1 MNKLFSI
8 FFLLLTSALFA
19 QSSLSPEQKEYYLG
33 RIVLSVVVMPEDV
46 EKMTPSEKTMLENR
60 SLSIATNNGIAS
72 TSEESVFILVPKI
85 DVYDEQVSEGM
96 KNITIVRME
105 YNLSIRQ
112 SRNNTVFAS
121 YTIKLRG
128 SSFDK
133 NEAVRNAILQIDP
146 ADPKA
151 KTFIDEGKN
160 KILQFFNSKCKDI
173 LAETDKYA
181 AVGDYEHALAILL
194 SVPTEATTCNDA
206 IKTKAVSI
214 FKMYQKKKCGS
225 QIQLAKAQAAGKQF
239 VPALTTL
246 GFVDASSSCSA
257 EANAM
262 ISGIQ
267 SKMSIEEK
275 RQWEMEKERMKNSLE
290 IERWK
295 AISSVISSVFGSLG
309 SIATILKFIM

>member
-1 MNKLFSI
+1 MNKLFPV
-8 FFLLLTSALFA
+8 FLLIISHTLFA
-19 QSSLSPEQKEYYLG
+19 QNNLSSEQKEYYLG
-33 RIVLSVVVMPEDV
+33 RIVLSVVVMPEDI
-46 EKMTPSEKTMLENR
+46 EKMTASEKAMLENR

-72 TSEESVFILVPKI
+72 TSEESSFILVPKI

-96 KNITIVRME
+96 KNITVVRME

-112 SRNNTVFAS
+112 SHNNTVFAS
-121 YTIKLRG
+121 YTTKLRG
-128 SSFDK
+128 SGFNR
-133 NEAVRNAILQIDP
+133 NEAVRNAISQIDP

-151 KTFIDEGKN
+151 RSFIDEGQN

-194 SVPTEATTCNDA
+194 SVPTEATTCNDE
-206 IKTKAVSI
+206 IKAKAFSI
-214 FKMYQKKKCGS
+214 FKLYQKKKCAS

-246 GFVDASSSCSA
+246 GFVDANSSCSA
-257 EANAM
+257 EANALV
-262 ISGIQ
+262 SSIQ

-309 SIATILKFIM
+309 SIAAIM